1 MDAAHQ
7 FYTLTLKEVIS
18 LSSDT
23 VKLVFVIPQAIKEQF
38 SYLAGQYVTLRFVL
52 NGQEE
57 RRAYSL
63 CSSPAL
69 DQDLAVAVKR
79 VPNGLV
85 SNHINDQ
92 LKAED
97 QIEVMPAEGHFVA
110 QPQADEKKDYFLFGG
125 GSGLTPLLS
134 ILKSVIE
141 LAPKSRVFLYYQNR
155 TEDSILFREELD
167 RLEKRYAGQLLVQH
181 ILSQP
186 KTETSGGFMGLF
198 AKKNRSWKGEMG
210 RIDAKKASRF
220 IKQHQAEDGRPKV
233 LYLCGPVGLMDAAQ
247 KAGENLGIDQIHR
260 EWFNADEAPRNEV
273 NAQANAKVYARIDG
287 EDFEVVLQKKE
298 SILDGLRRVG
308 ADAPFSCMS
317 GACSSCMAK
326 VEEGSV
332 EMERCLALDEE
343 EVAQGF
349 ILSCQSKPTTPI
361 VRINFD
367 V

>member
-1 MDAAHQ
+1 MNAAHQ
-7 FYTLTLKEVIS
+7 FYTLSIKEVIS
-18 LSSDT
+18 LSADT
-23 VKLVFVIPQAIKEQF
+23 VKLVFAIPETLKEQF
-38 SYLAGQYVTLRFVL
+38 SYISGQYLTLRFQL
-52 NGQEE
+52 NGEEE

-79 VPNGLV
+79 VPKGLV

-92 LKAED
+92 LKAGD
-97 QIEVMPAEGHFVA
+97 QVEVMPPEGHFVA
-110 QPQADEKKDYFLFGG
+110 EPQADEKKDYFLIGG

-134 ILKSVIE
+134 ILKSIIE

-155 TEDSILFREELD
+155 TEESILFREELE

-186 KTETSGGFMGLF
+186 KTETSGGFMGFF
-198 AKKNRSWKGEMG
+198 AKKNRNWKGEVG

-220 IKQHQAEDGRPKV
+220 IKEHQAADGRPV
-233 LYLCGPVGLMDAAQ
+233 ELYLCGPAGLMDAAQ
-247 KAGENLGIDQIHR
+247 KAAKNLGIEQVHR
-260 EWFNADEAPRNEV
+260 EWFNADETPKNQV
-273 NAQANAKVYARIDG
+273 KAQANAKVYARIDG

-308 ADAPFSCMS
+308 ADAPFSCMA
-317 GACSSCMAK
+317 GTCSSCMAK

-343 EVAQGF
+343 EIAEGF
-349 ILSCQSKPTTPI
+349 VLSCQSKPTSPI